1 MQIHLRWFFFFFLSW
16 QSLQL
21 RTAEPSHV
29 SLALLS
35 AASMHIYGIRERPCS
50 MLSWEGRSERMWFIW
65 GEGWECRYQRD
76 EVKSK
81 QTGFLR

>member
-1 MQIHLRWFFFFFLSW
+1 MQIHLRWFFFFFFLSW

-35 AASMHIYGIRERPCS
+35 VASMHIYGIREQPCS
-50 MLSWEGRSERMWFIW
+50 MLSWEGRSVRMWFI
-65 GEGWECRYQRD
+65 
-76 EVKSK
+76 
-81 QTGFLR
+81 